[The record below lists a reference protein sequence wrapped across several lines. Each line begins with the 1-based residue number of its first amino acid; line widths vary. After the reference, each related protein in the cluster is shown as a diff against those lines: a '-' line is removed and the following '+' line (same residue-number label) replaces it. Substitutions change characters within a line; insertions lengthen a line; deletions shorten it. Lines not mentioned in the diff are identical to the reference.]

1 MTEQHIVTVEP
12 TPESIRT
19 WLVGRVA
26 HYLDETPAAIDPQAS
41 LAEYGLDSVYAFAL
55 SGEIEDTLRVTV
67 EPTLIW
73 DVSSIADLTD
83 RILALIGGS
92 ATR

>member
-1 MTEQHIVTVEP
+1 MTEQHTVAVEP
-12 TPESIRT
+12 TAGGIRT

-26 HYLDETPAAIDPQAS
+26 HYLDETPDAIDPHAS
-41 LAEYGLDSVYAFAL
+41 LAGYGLDSVYAFAL

-73 DVSSIADLTD
+73 DVASIADLTD
-83 RILALIGGS
+83 RIVALIGDSS
-92 ATR
+92 AG